1 MISHR
6 FFIILCLLCFAAAGL
21 AADAG
26 SVPQAAARMEDATGG
41 LREPLASE
49 FRQLAG
55 QALEHRYPDLA
66 KRFQSAPLRQAP
78 RRFAG
83 ELPPEVQEI
92 RKRMSQMRGLATDGD
107 RAQLAIALAG
117 EIGSLP
123 AGAPKLAVALSLSN
137 LSTEGDLG
145 VQALTAVAGTLGE
158 ALHESPGG
166 AAGYVQLARL
176 IRYEHVPAPISD
188 PALDAAVSL
197 LELHD
202 AVLQQAGFSLAGLD
216 GKTYSLDGLR
226 GKVVLLN
233 FWATWCPPC
242 RREMPDLEKLYQ
254 ALAPRGFVVLAVS
267 DEARGTVEKFLEGKG
282 YTFPVLLDPGREV
295 NSAFQVQ
302 GIPQSFVFDRQGKLV
317 AQSIDMRTGSQFR
330 AMLKQAGLD

>member
-1 MISHR
+1 VISHR
-6 FFIILCLLCFAAAGL
+6 FAVILCFAAAGL

-26 SVPQAAARMEDATGG
+26 SVPRAAARMEDATAK
-41 LREPLASE
+41 LQEPLASE
-49 FRQLAG
+49 FRRLAG
-55 QALEHRYPDLA
+55 QALEYKYPDLA
-66 KRFQSAPLRQAP
+66 KRFQSAPMRQPP

-83 ELPPEVQEI
+83 EVPPQIDGI
-92 RKRMSQMRGLATDGD
+92 RKRMSQMRGLATDAD
-107 RAQLAIALAG
+107 RAQLAMALAG
-117 EIGSLP
+117 DISALP
-123 AGAPKLAVALSLSN
+123 AGVPKVATALSLSN

-145 VQALTAVAGTLGE
+145 MQALTAVAGALGE
-158 ALHESPGG
+158 ALHETVGS

-188 PALDAAVSL
+188 PSLDAAASL

-202 AVLQQAGFSLAGLD
+202 AVLQQTGFSLAGLD

-254 ALAPRGFVVLAVS
+254 TLGPQGFIVLAVS
-267 DEARGTVEKFLEGKG
+267 DEERGTVEKFLEGKG
-282 YTFPVLLDPGREV
+282 YTFPILLDAGREV
-295 NSAFQVQ
+295 NTAFQVQ

-317 AQSIDMRTGSQFR
+317 AQSIDMRTGPQFR